1 MAGTKKSNSETS
13 SWMVETSLGRLR
25 IDIDEQDRLVAMVFA
40 ESRERVSQG
49 KLPAAIALLIAQIEE
64 YAVGKRAEIDV
75 PLASGVP
82 RGTHFERSVWRLT
95 SRIRAGETR
104 TYGEI
109 AKELGSPNASRAVG
123 AALGRNPLPFIVP
136 CHRVVESA
144 GALTGYA
151 GGVEVKRRL
160 LELEGK
166 RKVGLFSDIG

>member
-13 SWMVETSLGRLR
+13 TWSVETALGRLR
-25 IDIDEQDRLVAMVFA
+25 IELDEQERLVSMIFLDAK
-40 ESRERVSQG
+40 ERVNQG
-49 KLPAAIALLIAQIEE
+49 KLPGTIVALKAQIDE
-64 YAVGKRAEIDV
+64 YATGKRKEIDV

-136 CHRVVESA
+136 CHRVVGST

-151 GGVEVKRRL
+151 GGVEVKRKL
-160 LELEGK
+160 LEVEGK
-166 RKVGLFSDIG
+166 GKVGLFSDIG

>member
-1 MAGTKKSNSETS
+1 MAGKKNDSMGST
-13 SWMVETSLGRLR
+13 WVVETSLGRLR
-25 IDIDEQDRLVAMVFA
+25 IDIDEQERLVAMVFA
-40 ESRERVSQG
+40 EPRERVSQG
-49 KLPAAIALLIAQIEE
+49 KLPAAIALLMAQIEE

-82 RGTHFERSVWRLT
+82 RGTQFERSVWRLT

-136 CHRVVESA
+136 CHRVVGST

-151 GGVEVKRRL
+151 GGVEVKKRL
-160 LELEGK
+160 LEVEGE
-166 RKVGLFSDIG
+166 RKVGLFSDIR